1 MNRTRT
7 LSVAGTALA
16 SAVVRAPA
24 MRRIIPPP
32 GGGFLDPE
40 STGLDH
46 TGHREMLEE
55 MGYHFA
61 GEAEDVDRGFVLTVP
76 GIGKTRVMEE
86 HAERLRRR
94 GVRTMIMRPSQKS
107 R

>member
-7 LSVAGTALA
+7 LSIAGTALA

-24 MRRIIPPP
+24 MRRIIPPLR
-32 GGGFLDPE
+32 GGFLDPE
-40 STGLDH
+40 STGLNH
-46 TGHREMLEE
+46 PGRREMLEE

-61 GEAEDVDRGFVLTVP
+61 SEAEDVDRGFVLTGP
-76 GIGKTRVMEE
+76 GIGRTRVMEE
-86 HAERLRRR
+86 QAELLRRR
-94 GVRTMIMRPSQKS
+94 GVRSMVMRPTRKP

>member
-7 LSVAGTALA
+7 LSFADTALA

-24 MRRIIPPP
+24 MRRIIPPLS
-32 GGGFLDPE
+32 GGFLDPE

-46 TGHREMLEE
+46 PGRREMLEE

-61 GEAEDVDRGFVLTVP
+61 SEAEDLDRGFVLTGP

-86 HAERLRRR
+86 RVANLRRR
-94 GVRTMIMRPSQKS
+94 GVRTMVMRPSRKP

>member
-32 GGGFLDPE
+32 SGGFLDPE

-46 TGHREMLEE
+46 PGHREMLEE
-55 MGYHFA
+55 MGYRFA
-61 GEAEDVDRGFVLTVP
+61 GEAEDVDRGFVLTGP

-94 GVRTMIMRPSQKS
+94 GVRTMIMRPSRKS